1 MLTSTHR
8 LLCFALVCAA
18 PFAGAQQPTTPPP
31 SGTVTGHVT
40 CGDTQR
46 PARFAQVMLFAV
58 PTTAAAPMDPNAK
71 MDDAAIAAAMKSAM
85 SGMNNMVMTQTGLD
99 GSYSA
104 ASVAPGDYYVF
115 ATVAGYVQPNA
126 MVQAALDAG
135 ADPKKPIPGIP
146 MVHVVADRSVSSD
159 VTMQRG
165 GAISGKVVW
174 DDGSP
179 ATHVVLTAE
188 STKSQ
193 TKPLPPEFSML
204 MMSSALAGS
213 LALVSDDLG
222 NYRIA
227 GLAPGEYRLKAT
239 LQVSMNLNM
248 QGGGMNLARMMQ
260 DKPLI
265 IYAPSTLHKSQ
276 AAALTV
282 KAGDEL
288 RDQIVTLNLGGMHSV
303 SGSITSVE
311 DHHGINSASIELTD
325 VSDKD
330 VVRSAGVDASGNFSV
345 SFVPPGTYNM
355 EVSDAAD
362 TQPSTKKQTGLVNF
376 NAPETLRSYEDA
388 KQSVIVGES
397 DVTGQNVAL
406 TPSKTVKKDVDL
418 NKLLNME
425 QQ

>member
-8 LLCFALVCAA
+8 LLIFALVCAA

-213 LALVSDDLG
+213 LALISDDLG

-376 NAPETLRSYEDA
+376 NAPDTLRSYEDA

>member
-8 LLCFALVCAA
+8 LLIFALVCAA

-213 LALVSDDLG
+213 LALISDDLG

-303 SGSITSVE
+303 SGSITSAE

-397 DVTGQNVAL
+397 DVTGQNIAL
-406 TPSKTVKKDVDL
+406 APSKTVKKDVDL

>member
-8 LLCFALVCAA
+8 LLIFALVCAA

-58 PTTAAAPMDPNAK
+58 PTTATAPMDPNAK

>member
-8 LLCFALVCAA
+8 LLIFALVCAA

-303 SGSITSVE
+303 SGSITSAE

-397 DVTGQNVAL
+397 DVTGQNIAL
-406 TPSKTVKKDVDL
+406 APSKTVKKDVDL

>member
-8 LLCFALVCAA
+8 LLIFALVCAA

-213 LALVSDDLG
+213 LALISDDLG

-303 SGSITSVE
+303 SGSITSAE

-406 TPSKTVKKDVDL
+406 APSKTVKKDVDL

>member
-1 MLTSTHR
+1 
-8 LLCFALVCAA
+8 
-18 PFAGAQQPTTPPP
+18 
-31 SGTVTGHVT
+31 
-40 CGDTQR
+40 
-46 PARFAQVMLFAV
+46 
-58 PTTAAAPMDPNAK
+58 
-71 MDDAAIAAAMKSAM
+71 MKSAM

-213 LALVSDDLG
+213 LALISDDLG

-303 SGSITSVE
+303 SGSITSAE

>member
-8 LLCFALVCAA
+8 LLIFALVCAA

-397 DVTGQNVAL
+397 DVTGQNIAL
-406 TPSKTVKKDVDL
+406 APSKTVKKDVDL

>member
-8 LLCFALVCAA
+8 LLIFALVCAA

-303 SGSITSVE
+303 SGSITSAE

>member
-8 LLCFALVCAA
+8 LLIFALVCAA

-213 LALVSDDLG
+213 LALISDDLG

-303 SGSITSVE
+303 SGSITSAE

>member
-8 LLCFALVCAA
+8 LLIFALVCAA

>member
-8 LLCFALVCAA
+8 LLIFALVCTA

-179 ATHVVLTAE
+179 ATHV
-188 STKSQ
+188 
-193 TKPLPPEFSML
+193 
-204 MMSSALAGS
+204 
-213 LALVSDDLG
+213 ALVSDDLG

>member
-8 LLCFALVCAA
+8 LLIFALVCAA

-213 LALVSDDLG
+213 LALISDDLG

>member
-8 LLCFALVCAA
+8 LLIFALVCAA

-213 LALVSDDLG
+213 LALISDDLG

-397 DVTGQNVAL
+397 DVTGQNIAL
-406 TPSKTVKKDVDL
+406 APSKTVKKDVDL

>member
-8 LLCFALVCAA
+8 LLIFALVCAA

-58 PTTAAAPMDPNAK
+58 PTTATAPMDPNAK

-213 LALVSDDLG
+213 LALISDDLG

>member
-1 MLTSTHR
+1 MKTPVHR
-8 LLCFALVCAA
+8 LLILALVCAA

-58 PTTAAAPMDPNAK
+58 PTTATAPMDPNAK

-99 GSYSA
+99 GSYTA

-135 ADPKKPIPGIP
+135 VDPKKPIPGIP

-204 MMSSALAGS
+204 MMSSAFAGS
-213 LALVSDDLG
+213 LALISDDLG

-260 DKPLI
+260 DKPLVV
-265 IYAPSTLHKSQ
+265 YAPSTLHKSQ

-303 SGSITSVE
+303 SGSITSAE
-311 DHHGINSASIELTD
+311 DHHGINSASITLTD

-376 NAPETLRSYEDA
+376 SAPETLRSYEDA

-397 DVTGQNVAL
+397 DVTGQNIAL

-418 NKLLNME
+418 NKLLNPD
-425 QQ
+425 Q

>member
-213 LALVSDDLG
+213 LALISDDLG

>member
-303 SGSITSVE
+303 SGSITSAE

>member
-8 LLCFALVCAA
+8 LLIFALVCTA

-303 SGSITSVE
+303 SGSITSAE

-397 DVTGQNVAL
+397 DVTGQNIAL
-406 TPSKTVKKDVDL
+406 APSKTVKKDVDL